1 MKLLVFGANGGIG
14 RQVVEQALAAG
25 HSVRAVVRNPANL
38 SLNHENL
45 EIVRGDILNLSSI
58 APYFAGQDAVIS
70 AIGANSLKPTTLYS
84 AGMANV
90 IQGMKAAG
98 IKRVTGISAAPLEVG
113 KEIPFFEKVLMRLVL
128 RPLLRNPYADNR
140 RMEAELEA
148 SQLDWTVIRAPR
160 LTNGAHTGRYKIGVN
175 KHLSA
180 LGLSRADVADY
191 IVKYLGDKAAY
202 RARVELAY

>member
-25 HSVRAVVRNPANL
+25 YSVRAVVRNPA
-38 SLNHENL
+38 SLTLEHENL
-45 EIVRGDILNLSSI
+45 QIVRGDILDLSSI
-58 APYFAGQDAVIS
+58 TPYFVGVDAVIS

-84 AGMANV
+84 AGMAN
-90 IQGMKAAG
+90 IIKGMKAG
-98 IKRVTGISAAPLEVG
+98 GVNRVTCISAAPLEVG
-113 KEIPFFEKVLMRLVL
+113 KELPFFEKVLMRLVL
-128 RPLLRNPYADNR
+128 RPLLRTPYADNR
-140 RMEAELEA
+140 RMEDELEA

-160 LTNGAHTGRYKIGVN
+160 LTKGAHTGRYKIGLN

-191 IVKYLGDKAAY
+191 ILKYLGDRAAY